1 MQELDLVTAAAW
13 RSEEEGVGGGDKK
26 NQKKPNTPSFYFTT
40 WNGKA
45 KNTPPLQLSHLKK

>member
-26 NQKKPNTPSFYFTT
+26 KKQKT
-40 WNGKA
+40 
-45 KNTPPLQLSHLKK
+45 LSQFLLYNMKRQG

>member
-26 NQKKPNTPSFYFTT
+26 KQKKQTLPVFTLQHET
-40 WNGKA
+40 ARLKI
-45 KNTPPLQLSHLKK
+45 PLPFNYLI